1 MGGWLVFIFS
11 TVHMTRFLVVP
22 IKESAPM
29 VGTWIPQRW
38 AWHETLDFNGL
49 IHIGLE
55 GYCSSLKRWFP
66 EGTRRS
72 SRLLISF

>member
-22 IKESAPM
+22 MEESAPM

-38 AWHETLDFNGL
+38 A
-49 IHIGLE
+49 
-55 GYCSSLKRWFP
+55 YMA
-66 EGTRRS
+66 
-72 SRLLISF
+72 